1 MALGFYPPVQRE
13 VIIVTTYET
22 LAIVIM
28 IITLAFSIHIGN
40 HK

>member
-1 MALGFYPPVQRE
+1 MALGFYPPLRRE
-13 VIIVTTYET
+13 VIIVTTYEI

-28 IITLAFSIHIGN
+28 IITLTFSIHIGN